1 MKSKNIKIEKR
12 QRRHRKIRARLSGTA
27 ERPRLVVFRSNRYI
41 YAQVINDDLGTTLAS
56 ANTMDMKGKALEN
69 AKVLGQKIA
78 ELAKAKK
85 ISKVV
90 FDRAGFVYTGKIKEL
105 ADSARKGGLE
115 F

>member
-12 QRRHRKIRARLSGTA
+12 PRRHRKIRARLSGTA

-41 YAQVINDDLGTTLAS
+41 YAQVINDDKSVTLLS
-56 ANTMDMKGKALEN
+56 ADTMKMKGKALEN

-105 ADSARKGGLE
+105 ADSARKAGLV